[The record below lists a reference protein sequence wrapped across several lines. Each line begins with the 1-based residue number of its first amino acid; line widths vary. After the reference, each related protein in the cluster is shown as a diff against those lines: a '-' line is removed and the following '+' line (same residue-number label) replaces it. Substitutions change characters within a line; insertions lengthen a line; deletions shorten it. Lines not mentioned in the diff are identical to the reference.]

1 MKKTLLQK
9 IAVLEKDKSQQIL
22 ERNKM
27 TKEIF
32 RSDIIRLKSIS
43 LSF

>member
-32 RSDIIRLKSIS
+32 RSDII
-43 LSF
+43 